1 LEHKLIPRR
10 SKAVADGA
18 VLYYLDDNVHSRV
31 SKLTY
36 GVFCN
41 TLYEPEL
48 PDHREREGKKITT
61 IAGEVRI
68 PNFFG
73 IILKKVTLHLLASK
87 DFAQHPHRMSKS
99 APLKN
104 SGILSTGK

>member
-1 LEHKLIPRR
+1 M
-10 SKAVADGA
+10 ADGA

-41 TLYEPEL
+41 TLYEPSL

-61 IAGEVRI
+61 IAGELRI

-73 IILKKVTLHLLASK
+73 IILKKASCVFLGLN
-87 DFAQHPHRMSKS
+87 DVANAFIECPS
-99 APLKN
+99 
-104 SGILSTGK
+104 